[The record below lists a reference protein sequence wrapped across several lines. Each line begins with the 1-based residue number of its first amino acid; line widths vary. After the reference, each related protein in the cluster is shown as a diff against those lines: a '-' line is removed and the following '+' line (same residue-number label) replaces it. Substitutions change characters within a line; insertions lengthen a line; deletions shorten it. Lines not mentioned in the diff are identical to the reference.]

1 MSVRI
6 LAFDTTSESGSVA
19 LVDDGVVV
27 AEVLMES
34 TEGYSPILFGKIKDL
49 LDGLDWSLASIDCF
63 AAASGPG
70 SFTGVRVGLTA
81 AKGLGEAAGKP
92 IVAVSNLEAIAALG
106 TALLRAPLID
116 AHRVEIYGAV
126 YDARMQIIREPRVAP
141 LDKWL
146 ETVPTGA
153 EFLTTGFSPAIQPL
167 RIVGPALAGAIG
179 QIAHARMKTGLACDP
194 VAIDAQYV
202 RRSDAELLWK
212 E

>member
-1 MSVRI
+1 VSVRI

-19 LVDDGVVV
+19 LVDDGVVA
-27 AEVLMES
+27 AEILIES

-49 LDGLDWSLASIDCF
+49 LDGLDWTLASIDCF

-92 IVAVSNLEAIAALG
+92 VVAVSNLEAIAALG
-106 TALLRAPLID
+106 TTPVRAPLID

-126 YDARMQIIREPRVAP
+126 YDARLQIIREPLVAP

-146 ETVPTGA
+146 EAVPPGA

-179 QIAHARMKTGLACDP
+179 QIAHTRMNAGLACDP
-194 VAIDAQYV
+194 VAIEAQYV